1 MRSIPSSSAAK
12 DEFSQG
18 RHWQSNLEHGPPR
31 PHIQSTGVRAPLA
44 AFPRLRCRTLSPEE
58 RLKLLRIWET
68 TVTSYSYTPS
78 FNDTA
83 MRVNGARA
91 RLGTL
96 ARFLDSAIRVPGTNI
111 RFGADALLN
120 LIPGVGTLTSKGL
133 SAYLIWEARRL
144 DVPMA
149 TLLRMMGNVGV
160 DFVIS
165 AIPLV
170 GWVGDVF
177 YRSNLRNMDLLR
189 EHLDKANPVPHRFQ
203 R

>member
-1 MRSIPSSSAAK
+1 MRL
-12 DEFSQG
+12 D
-18 RHWQSNLEHGPPR
+18 
-31 PHIQSTGVRAPLA
+31 
-44 AFPRLRCRTLSPEE
+44 
-58 RLKLLRIWET
+58 
-68 TVTSYSYTPS
+68 
-78 FNDTA
+78 
-83 MRVNGARA
+83 
-91 RLGTL
+91 TL
-96 ARFLDSAIRVPGTNI
+96 ARFLDGAVRVPGTNI

-120 LIPGVGTLTSKGL
+120 LIPGVGTLTSKGM

-144 DVPMA
+144 GVPMS

-189 EHLDKANPVPHRFQ
+189 RHLDKAHPVPNRFQ